1 VRITNTFYSGD
12 MYNGILNFGELK
24 VFNRAGENL
33 ALGQPSTM
41 SSVYDN
47 GAGERYCGMIVDPA
61 SNGNDGNL
69 CSFASTDRGT
79 SQWWQVDLGSLRSD
93 LSTLAFYIRNDN
105 VWSTYWSYRANGAI
119 ISLLDNDGSEIAS
132 SSLPSNVALLS
143 SPFEISFASFVP
155 STNTGARSA
164 CAVISSATP
173 SASAFQSAKFT
184 PQFTLSSSPIPPSS
198 TYVVIIVLVFVGLP
212 HSSAIS
218 SPGSDFSALVKSAI
232 AELLGLDQ
240 AAVEILSIGS
250 VASSRRLSSMSS
262 NDTSISFVL
271 ASPRASTAASL
282 SSALSS
288 GSAALASLTA
298 RVASAAGVSPSQLT
312 ASVLSVSTINVGNT
326 PSLPSSSSPTP
337 GFSVGVLASAI
348 GGGALVLI
356 IALALIIAKHRSHV
370 TRAVLVRDQDVPVA
384 VKQQDHDDISRR
396 ASMVRRPSQ
405 LEFWDGGNEK
415 SDQSRSPKL
424 LIRTPLTTSGTRSSI
439 RKDDVG
445 W

>member
-1 VRITNTFYSGD
+1 
-12 MYNGILNFGELK
+12 
-24 VFNRAGENL
+24 
-33 ALGQPSTM
+33 
-41 SSVYDN
+41 
-47 GAGERYCGMIVDPA
+47 
-61 SNGNDGNL
+61 
-69 CSFASTDRGT
+69 
-79 SQWWQVDLGSLRSD
+79 
-93 LSTLAFYIRNDN
+93 
-105 VWSTYWSYRANGAI
+105 
-119 ISLLDNDGSEIAS
+119 
-132 SSLPSNVALLS
+132 
-143 SPFEISFASFVP
+143 
-155 STNTGARSA
+155 
-164 CAVISSATP
+164 
-173 SASAFQSAKFT
+173 
-184 PQFTLSSSPIPPSS
+184 
-198 TYVVIIVLVFVGLP
+198 
-212 HSSAIS
+212 
-218 SPGSDFSALVKSAI
+218 
-232 AELLGLDQ
+232 
-240 AAVEILSIGS
+240 
-250 VASSRRLSSMSS
+250 MSS